1 MQTLRMLV
9 KISYHGGQFMGFQ
22 VQHHERTVQYEF
34 ERILKR
40 MHQTFVRIHPS
51 SRTDK
56 GVHAIEQYFH
66 FDTHLNIAPDRWMY
80 AFNSALPKDIYVQS
94 VEQIKDDFHCRY
106 DCVGKKYRYKVYID
120 EAKHIFE
127 HDTKVQQKKPVNI
140 QEMKEAAKHFLG
152 THDFTSF
159 CSQKTEVQNKIRTI
173 YQSEVNETQDGFEFV
188 VTGSGFLYNM
198 VRVMVAYLIL
208 VGEEKRSGNEI
219 HTLLEER
226 DRKKIPHTAPAHGLY
241 LEKIY
246 LDKEELINEFG
257 RNIEIY
263 NKNSS
268 ENV

>member
-1 MQTLRMLV
+1 MLV

-22 VQHHERTVQYEF
+22 IQHHERTVQYEL

-40 MHQTFVRIHPS
+40 MHQSFVRIHPS
-51 SRTDK
+51 SRTDR

-66 FDTHLNIAPDRWMY
+66 FDTHLNIANEKWMY
-80 AFNSALPKDIYVQS
+80 AFNSALPDDIYVQS
-94 VEQIKDDFHCRY
+94 VEQIDDDFHCRY

-120 EAKHIFE
+120 EARHVFE
-127 HDTKVQQKKPVNI
+127 HDTKVQQKKSVDINA
-140 QEMKEAAKHFLG
+140 MNEAAKHFVG

-159 CSQKTEVQNKIRTI
+159 CSQKTEVKNKVRTI
-173 YQSEVNETQDGFEFV
+173 YQSNVVETEDGFEFI

-208 VGEEKRSGNEI
+208 VGEGKRSGNEI

-226 DRKKIPHTAPAHGLY
+226 DRKKVPHTAPAHGLY

-246 LDKEELINEFG
+246 LDREALVKEFG
-257 RNIEIY
+257 NDIYIHDKKSKENI
-263 NKNSS
+263 
-268 ENV
+268 

>member
-1 MQTLRMLV
+1 MLV

-66 FDTHLNIAPDRWMY
+66 FDTHLNIAPDKWQY
-80 AFNSALPKDIYVQS
+80 AFNSGLPRDISVQS
-94 VEQIKDDFHCRY
+94 VEQISDDFHCRY

-120 EAKHIFE
+120 KEKRVFE
-127 HDTKVQQKKPVNI
+127 HDTKVQQKNPLNLDA
-140 QEMKEAAKHFLG
+140 MHDAAQYFLG

-159 CSQKTEVQNKIRTI
+159 CSQKTEIQNKVRTI
-173 YQSEVNETQDGFEFV
+173 YQSDIIKTEDGFEFV

-198 VRVMVAYLIL
+198 VRVMVAYLML
-208 VGEEKRSGNEI
+208 VGEGKRSGEEI

-257 RNIEIY
+257 SDIEIHK
-263 NKNSS
+263 KNSS
-268 ENV
+268 KIV

>member
-1 MQTLRMLV
+1 MRLLV
-9 KISYHGGQFMGFQ
+9 KISYHGGNFMGFQ
-22 VQHHERTVQYEF
+22 IQHHERTVQYEF

-40 MHQTFVRIHPS
+40 MHQSFVRIHPS

-66 FDTHLNIAPDRWMY
+66 FDTHLNIAPDRWLY
-80 AFNSALPKDIYVQS
+80 AFNSALPKDISVQS
-94 VEQIKDDFHCRY
+94 VEQISDTFHCRY

-120 EAKHIFE
+120 ENKHVFE
-127 HDTKVQQKKPVNI
+127 HDTKVQLRKPVKI
-140 QEMKEAAKHFLG
+140 QPMKEAAKHFVG

-159 CSQKTEVQNKIRTI
+159 CSQKTEVQNKVRTI
-173 YQSEVNETQDGFEFV
+173 YQSEIIETNDGFEFV

-208 VGEEKRSGNEI
+208 VGEGKRSGDEI

-226 DRKKIPHTAPAHGLY
+226 DRKKVPHTAPAQGLY

-246 LDKEELINEFG
+246 LHENELTEEFGELIQ
-257 RNIEIY
+257 IHK
-263 NKNSS
+263 KNNR

>member
-22 VQHHERTVQYEF
+22 IQHHERTVQYEF

-66 FDTHLNIAPDRWMY
+66 FDTPLNIKPDKWEY
-80 AFNSALPKDIYVQS
+80 AFNSALPKDIHVQS
-94 VEQIKDDFHCRY
+94 VEQIDEDFHCRY

-120 EAKHIFE
+120 PERHVFE
-127 HDTKVQQKKPVNI
+127 HDTKVQQKKPVYIDLMN
-140 QEMKEAAKHFLG
+140 QAAQHFIG

-159 CSQKTEVQNKIRTI
+159 CSQKTEVLNKERTI
-173 YQSEVNETQDGFEFV
+173 YQSEVVETDDGFEFI

-208 VGEEKRSGNEI
+208 VGEGKRSGDDI
-219 HTLLEER
+219 HQLLEEK
-226 DRKKIPHTAPAHGLY
+226 DRNKVPHTAPAHGLY

-246 LDKEELINEFG
+246 LDKAELIEEFG
-257 RNIEIY
+257 NDIKIY
-263 NKNSS
+263 NKKSS

>member
-1 MQTLRMLV
+1 
-9 KISYHGGQFMGFQ
+9 MGFQ
-22 VQHHERTVQYEF
+22 IQHHERTVQYEF

-66 FDTHLNIAPDRWMY
+66 FDTHLNIANDKWMY
-80 AFNSALPKDIYVQS
+80 AFNSALPEDIYVQS
-94 VEQIKDDFHCRY
+94 VEQIDDDFHCRY

-120 EAKHIFE
+120 ESRHIFE
-127 HDTKVQQKKPVNI
+127 HDTKVQQKKPVDIHAMN
-140 QEMKEAAKHFLG
+140 KAAQHFIG

-159 CSQKTEVQNKIRTI
+159 CSQKTEVQNKVRTI
-173 YQSEVNETQDGFEFV
+173 YQSTVIETEDGFEFI

-208 VGEEKRSGNEI
+208 VGEGKRSGEEV

-226 DRKKIPHTAPAHGLY
+226 DRKKVPHTAPAHGLY

-246 LDKEELINEFG
+246 LDKQELFKEFG
-257 RNIEIY
+257 NEIDIHV
-263 NKNSS
+263 KNSK
-268 ENV
+268 ENI